1 MDVLAVI
8 IFIVMIF
15 LAALHFY
22 WSIYGIKDSPS
33 TSSVSVNKTVRPP
46 NKFVAILVGII
57 LLFFAFIFMNKIM
70 VYTNHPWLEY
80 LSIGIG
86 IIFILRAF
94 GGFKNVGSFR
104 TAKNNKFSALNPRYY
119 PPLCLL
125 FGALIIILEYF
136 S

>member
-22 WSIYGIKDSPS
+22 WSIYGIKEPSSPS
-33 TSSVSVNKTVRPP
+33 SISVNKTVRPP
-46 NKFVAILVGII
+46 NKFVAVVVGVILF
-57 LLFFAFIFMNKIM
+57 LFAFVFINKVM
-70 VYTNHPWLEY
+70 GYTNHPWLKY

-86 IIFILRAF
+86 VIFILRAF

-104 TAKNNKFSALNPRYY
+104 TAKNSKFTALNPRYY

-125 FGALIIILEYF
+125 FGVLIIILEYF
-136 S
+136 G